1 VIDKPSASV
10 TYAVGDAI
18 AFSGHATTSQG
29 AALPASDLTWT
40 LLIHHCTT
48 PTTCHVHTVQ
58 SWNGVPSGA
67 FNAPDHDYPSFL
79 ELVLTA
85 TDSGGASTTTS
96 VSLQPKTVD
105 LAFQSTPTGLSLTV
119 GSSSGTTPFTRTVI
133 VNSANS
139 VSAPATE
146 QVGGVDYAFS
156 SWSDGG
162 AATHNITAPSTPATY
177 TATYASTATPP
188 PPPPPPPPL
197 PVLPPLSIHAP
208 SLSGAAKVG
217 GLLTVDAGSWSGS
230 APLELTYV
238 WLRCGKSCTAVTGA
252 DGAHYRVSAADIG
265 SRVEARVTATN
276 AIGATTAATNPSAIV
291 PRFVRAKIHRLRRVP
306 TPPRPRARSR

>member
-1 VIDKPSASV
+1 
-10 TYAVGDAI
+10 
-18 AFSGHATTSQG
+18 
-29 AALPASDLTWT
+29 
-40 LLIHHCTT
+40 
-48 PTTCHVHTVQ
+48 
-58 SWNGVPSGA
+58 
-67 FNAPDHDYPSFL
+67 
-79 ELVLTA
+79 
-85 TDSGGASTTTS
+85 
-96 VSLQPKTVD
+96 
-105 LAFQSTPTGLSLTV
+105 
-119 GSSSGTTPFTRTVI
+119 
-133 VNSANS
+133 
-139 VSAPATE
+139 
-146 QVGGVDYAFS
+146 
-156 SWSDGG
+156 
-162 AATHNITAPSTPATY
+162 
-177 TATYASTATPP
+177 
-188 PPPPPPPPL
+188 
-197 PVLPPLSIHAP
+197 VLPPLSIHAP